1 MTQPILPWSIMEN
14 PLLCQWVDFSEPGI
28 ARVFSAKVELG
39 QGIVTAIAQIAAEE
53 LKLPMS
59 KVVVVSGDTRC
70 CPNESYT
77 AGSMS
82 IEIGGTSVRM
92 ACAEAR
98 HAIVERAARMLD
110 AEESH
115 VAADGGGLI
124 LLDGAPSGLDY
135 WQVAREIDWKRP
147 ITGTAPFN
155 SPESWSYLGKN
166 VARLDLPAKVAGPA
180 FIHDLELPGMVHGR
194 VMRPPSYGA
203 RLGSLDQS
211 AVERIP
217 GVIKIWRSG
226 DFVGVCC
233 EREYQAVKAL
243 EALGAGARWIESE
256 VSADTRSWRELL
268 PTLRSIDSETE
279 AGERPAAAANLRRV
293 SATYSRPPIAH
304 ASMGPSCAVAVYDQ
318 GRLTVWTHSQG
329 VFPLRGGLATALGLD
344 ESRIRVIHAYG
355 AGVYGH
361 NGADDVALD
370 AALLA
375 RQVPSR
381 PVRVQ
386 WSRED
391 ELAWSPL
398 GSPMVVKIESA
409 LSPAGDIADWSSEI
423 WSGPHGQRPRA
434 RGPVNLLAAA
444 HVAPP
449 IPFPEAHEVLSGF
462 AGGARNSEP
471 SYDVPH
477 RKIVLHSLPGLPFRT
492 SALRT
497 LGGYANVFA
506 TESFMDEL
514 AEAAGADPV
523 GFRLRHLS
531 DPRARRVIETA
542 VRLAGWQFNAQRGTG
557 RAAGIGFARYKN
569 TAAYVAVI
577 ANVEIHQ
584 DVRVS
589 KVVGAVDAGLVI
601 NPDGVVNQIEGG
613 IVQSISW
620 TLKEQVV
627 FDGRRVTTRSWEDY
641 PILRFD
647 EVPELKVDLIE
658 RPDCPPLGV
667 GEAAQGPAAAAVA
680 NAVARALDL
689 RIRDL
694 PITRER
700 IVAAS
705 AAASA

>member
-1 MTQPILPWSIMEN
+1 MTPATLPWSIHEN
-14 PLLCQWVDFSEPGI
+14 PLLSQWLDFSEPGI
-28 ARVFSAKVELG
+28 ARVFSAKVEIG
-39 QGIVTAIAQIAAEE
+39 QGIVTAIAQIASTE
-53 LKLPMS
+53 LRLPMS
-59 KVVVVSGDTRC
+59 KVTVVSGDTRS
-70 CPNESYT
+70 CPDESYT

-82 IEIGGTSVRM
+82 IEVGGTSVRM

-98 HAIVERAARMLD
+98 HALVERAARMLKVD
-110 AEESH
+110 ESR
-115 VAADGGGLI
+115 ATAYGGLI

-135 WQVAREIDWKRP
+135 WQVAREVDWQRP
-147 ITGTAPFN
+147 VTGTAPFAAPAD
-155 SPESWSYLGKN
+155 SSVLGKS
-166 VARLDLPAKVAGPA
+166 VARLDLPAKVAGAA
-180 FIHDLELPGMVHGR
+180 FIHDLELPNMLHGR
-194 VMRPPSYGA
+194 VMRPPSNGA
-203 RLGSLDQS
+203 RLESLDTS
-211 AVERIP
+211 AVERMP
-217 GVIKIWRSG
+217 GVVKIWRSG

-233 EREYQAVKAL
+233 DREYQAVKAL
-243 EALGAGARWIESE
+243 EAIRAGARWFESE
-256 VSADTRSWRELL
+256 VSAGARNWRELL
-268 PTLRSIDSETE
+268 PTLRSIDSENET
-279 AGERPAAAANLRRV
+279 GERAAGNADVRRL

-304 ASMGPSCAVAVYDQ
+304 ASMAPSCAVAVYDD

-329 VFPLRGGLATALGLD
+329 VFPLRGALANALGLD
-344 ESRIRVIHAYG
+344 QSRVVVIHTQG

-361 NGADDVALD
+361 NAADDVALD

-381 PVRVQ
+381 PVRIQ

-398 GSPMVVKIESA
+398 GSPMVVKIDGGLSA
-409 LSPAGDIADWSSEI
+409 AGDIVDWNSEI

-444 HVAPP
+444 HVDPP
-449 IPFPEAHEVLSGF
+449 IPSPEAYEVLPGF

-471 SYDVPH
+471 AYDLPH

-506 TESFMDEL
+506 AESFMDEL
-514 AEAAGADPV
+514 ADAAGADPV
-523 GFRLRHLS
+523 EFRLRHLS

-542 VRLAGWQFNAQRGTG
+542 VRLSHWQFDAARGKG

-577 ANVEIHQ
+577 AKVEVDQ
-584 DVRVS
+584 DVRVAS
-589 KVVGAVDAGLVI
+589 VVGAVDAGLVI
-601 NPDGVVNQIEGG
+601 NPDGVINQIEGG

-620 TLKEQVV
+620 TLKEQVI
-627 FDGRRVTTRSWEDY
+627 FDGRRVTTRTWEDY
-641 PILRFD
+641 PTLRFA
-647 EVPELKVDLIE
+647 EVPEVEIELID

-680 NAVARALDL
+680 NAVARALDF

-705 AAASA
+705 SRSS

>member
-1 MTQPILPWSIMEN
+1 MTPAKLPWSIEEN
-14 PLLCQWVDFSEPGI
+14 PLLSQWVDFSEPGI

-39 QGIVTAIAQIAAEE
+39 QGIVTAIAQIAAAE
-53 LKLPMS
+53 LRLPMS
-59 KVVVVSGDTRC
+59 KVVVVSGDTRS

-82 IEIGGTSVRM
+82 IEVGGTSMRM

-98 HAIVERAARMLD
+98 RAIVERAAIMLKAD
-110 AEESH
+110 ESRIAAE
-115 VAADGGGLI
+115 DGLI
-124 LLDGAPSGLDY
+124 LLDGAPSKLDY
-135 WQVAREIDWKRP
+135 WNVAREIDWQIP
-147 ITGTAPFN
+147 ITGQAPFAALVD
-155 SPESWSYLGKN
+155 STSLGKSI
-166 VARLDLPAKVAGPA
+166 ARLDLPAKVTGAS
-180 FIHDLELPGMVHGR
+180 FIHDLELPGMLQGR
-194 VMRPPSYGA
+194 VLRPPSYGA
-203 RLGSLDQS
+203 RLESLDTS
-211 AVERIP
+211 AVEQMP
-217 GVIKIWRSG
+217 GVVKIWRSG

-233 EREYQAVKAL
+233 DHEYQAVKAL
-243 EALGAGARWIESE
+243 EAISAGARWSESE
-256 VSADTRSWRELL
+256 VSADSRSWRELL

-279 AGERPAAAANLRRV
+279 AGERPVAASNLRRL

-304 ASMGPSCAVAVYDQ
+304 ASMAPSCAVAVYDER
-318 GRLTVWTHSQG
+318 GLTVWTHSQG
-329 VFPLRGGLATALGLD
+329 VFPLRGALANALGID
-344 ESRIRVIHAYG
+344 QSHVAVIHQQG

-361 NGADDVALD
+361 NAADDVALD

-381 PVRVQ
+381 PVRIQ
-386 WSRED
+386 WTRED

-398 GSPMVVKIESA
+398 GSPMAIKIEGT
-409 LSPAGDIADWSSEI
+409 LSPTGDIVDWSSQI
-423 WSGPHGQRPRA
+423 WSGPHGQRPRPH
-434 RGPVNLLAAA
+434 GPVNLLAAA
-444 HVAPP
+444 HVDPP
-449 IPFPEAHEVLSGF
+449 IPFPEAYEVLSRF

-471 SYDVPH
+471 AYDLVH

-514 AEAAGADPV
+514 ADAAGVDPV
-523 GFRLRHLS
+523 EFRLRYLS
-531 DPRARRVIETA
+531 DPRARRVIETVMKVA
-542 VRLAGWQFNAQRGTG
+542 DWQFNGERGKG

-577 ANVEIHQ
+577 ANVEVDR

-589 KVVGAVDAGLVI
+589 RVVAAVDAGLVI
-601 NPDGVVNQIEGG
+601 NPNGVINQIEGG

-620 TLKEQVV
+620 TLKEQVL
-627 FDGRRVTTRSWEDY
+627 FDGHRVTTRTWDQY

-647 EVPELKVDLIE
+647 EVPELEVELIE
-658 RPDCPPLGV
+658 RPDSPPLGV

-680 NAVARALDL
+680 NAVARALDF
-689 RIRDL
+689 RVRDL

-700 IVAAS
+700 IVAAGTSFS
-705 AAASA
+705 A